1 MECRYVEPRVGDG
14 VLPWSAAEQ
23 MPLGYDVPFRA
34 VLFCL
39 VGADDSVRPNSA
51 ALSLRGAPQGYLL
64 RGAKRRGNPSPFHKS
79 PPKSQQFP
87 TKFCA
92 PIQNM
97 EISPETVAQGA
108 EECYIL
114 TVNRIRAAPLA
125 GRRVVFFGGD
135 APVGRDPCIPP
146 PGTHFSAGHAGPAL
160 RDGMLN
166 RV

>member
-1 MECRYVEPRVGDG
+1 MECRYGEPPVGDG
-14 VLPWSAAEQ
+14 VP
-23 MPLGYDVPFRA
+23 DVPFRA
-34 VLFCL
+34 ALFCF

-51 ALSLRGAPQGYLL
+51 AALSLRGVPQGYLL
-64 RGAKRRGNPSPFHKS
+64 RGAKRRGNPSPSHKS

-114 TVNRIRAAPLA
+114 TVNRIRAAPRKV
-125 GRRVVFFGGD
+125 RRVVFLGGY
-135 APVGRDPCIPP
+135 APVGRDPCVPP
-146 PGTHFSAGHAGPAL
+146 PGTHFSAEHAGPAL

>member
-1 MECRYVEPRVGDG
+1 MRSRSVGDG
-14 VLPWSAAEQ
+14 VP
-23 MPLGYDVPFRA
+23 DVPFRA

-51 ALSLRGAPQGYLL
+51 AALSLRGAPQGYLL
-64 RGAKRRGNPSPFHKS
+64 RGAQRRGNPSPFHKS

-87 TKFCA
+87 AEFCA

-97 EISPETVAQGA
+97 EISPETVAQRA

-114 TVNRIRAAPLA
+114 TVNRIRAAPRK
-125 GRRVVFFGGD
+125 GRRVVFLGGY
-135 APVGRDPCIPP
+135 APVGRDPCVPP
-146 PGTHFSAGHAGPAL
+146 PGTHFSAGHASPAL
-160 RDGMLN
+160 REGMLN